1 MANENCRFKNA
12 FDNVTPEAL
21 KELLNDNCGTLMEA
35 ADQFKKSYDEFQ
47 QEKAKVDE
55 NYINVLLDWK
65 RSEADAEG
73 ILEWKNINFLYNV
86 PDSYDNLN
94 EIYRTTDYYFG
105 GSGGIFDT
113 TWTAQPEDAQI
124 DAAIERFPDL
134 LKDEPLKEFNS
145 ISWYRKTANKAIKT
159 PDLAFGIPS
168 DQDFTEQISKLEDLS
183 AALLKMLK
191 IMDELRSVRL
201 GITPG
206 SQQVDLP
213 LKIVRIEQKHKSIS
227 ALQVD
232 LGTTGQIFKDSDPDE
247 RADALEEL
255 VADVGTKTGSNISLL
270 IPPNFRE
277 QCLFLAQIFQF
288 AEFHKTLEKEANTG
302 EPTRKPLPYVGI
314 NQGSNASLVV
324 EGSPFGF
331 VNKLTQYASMSNYF
345 DATNDQLAHLQPLI
359 RIFKVTPEKGEG
371 SGGIIER
378 EQEFAFDTFASQED
392 VSDLLKPTNRRGFG
406 IGIEKFNF
414 TFHGSNPF
422 AIKKSIKANLVIKA
436 NNFSELLRPRGPNN
450 SYRYIDL
457 ALKTGKSIKEK
468 TGNPELDYRIKAVV
482 GLSVPNGKTTA
493 RYKGKGPGDTG
504 DITEAVKNNF
514 ATLNLTPVIHTF
526 DFDDT
531 GAVTFSIEYLAYIE
545 EFLDKARMN
554 VFADPVVS
562 KRVLERRLA
571 IQTQKTNCSK
581 DNEVKN
587 LNSFLE
593 EDAVET
599 KNDKIKSLQ
608 FLTRE
613 LLGSNKIY
621 YLNINKDQFKDL
633 IQKGPFYDVLNLNKA
648 ITPAL
653 QSPEILDDLEKKFNE
668 VYDDGKELESVKN
681 SFKISDLESKNY
693 AFFYLGDLVD
703 LILKK
708 IPENL
713 NGMIALE
720 DSYKGLQIESEK
732 ISEEEEIIASSY
744 EKFKKF
750 RFILGPLEIIDHQ
763 NGSQSKSVSF
773 ADVPIAL
780 DYFNEWLTSKLLQND
795 RVAYPLTTF
804 LNDLMNDLVSN
815 FLNDDT
821 CYNFNIKQKTRVFQ
835 SMITAYSDDGE
846 APINDQ
852 ITNYLVQ
859 RGQTRLDI
867 DDVDYNIM
875 RKPILSTGGYREYQI
890 PKKDPSKEFH
900 FFVFYAGRVQPKD
913 SMQGVKKD
921 DEDAGIFH
929 YVLGKDR
936 GIVKTIK
943 LNKTDSPASL
953 KMVRFE
959 QEGYDGLQQLR
970 EIYDVDV
977 TTFANLGTY
986 PGTYIFVDPRGFSP
1000 DLSSFDQSKF
1010 DLTDLG
1016 IGGYYMIIESTH
1028 EFSSGVMN
1036 TSFRAKWV
1044 QAIESEEKE
1053 RQNNSSTGNGEQ
1065 VTKKCSVRS

>member
-1 MANENCRFKNA
+1 MSCTLLFENVSNNDLKEYLEENCDKIIDAHDCLLAAKDNYEEIIRPIREADQEGLLGDLEASVANSGVSFLTLRQSALNFYTIVKQTDQLQTIYEAYEGHYEKVSFKEDTGKLEAKARDFEADGYSKALVFFENLEYAADLSKSMILQQSDYIQSEFEQKLNAIILACEQARQNIEESQECAKNLREIEKKHKKISTDAIGIKIAAADRGLGDLSGAKAYEESEQRAEEAKNNLEQKKNA
-12 FDNVTPEAL
+12 G
-21 KELLNDNCGTLMEA
+21 K
-35 ADQFKKSYDEFQ
+35 
-47 QEKAKVDE
+47 
-55 NYINVLLDWK
+55 
-65 RSEADAEG
+65 
-73 ILEWKNINFLYNV
+73 
-86 PDSYDNLN
+86 
-94 EIYRTTDYYFG
+94 
-105 GSGGIFDT
+105 
-113 TWTAQPEDAQI
+113 
-124 DAAIERFPDL
+124 
-134 LKDEPLKEFNS
+134 
-145 ISWYRKTANKAIKT
+145 
-159 PDLAFGIPS
+159 
-168 DQDFTEQISKLEDLS
+168 
-183 AALLKMLK
+183 
-191 IMDELRSVRL
+191 
-201 GITPG
+201 GIT
-206 SQQVDLP
+206 
-213 LKIVRIEQKHKSIS
+213 
-227 ALQVD
+227 
-232 LGTTGQIFKDSDPDE
+232 IF
-247 RADALEEL
+247 R
-255 VADVGTKTGSNISLL
+255 

-288 AEFHKTLEKEANTG
+288 AELHKNIEQQVGTG
-302 EPTRKPLPYVGI
+302 EPVNKSLPYVGI
-314 NQGSNASLVV
+314 NEGSNASLVV

-331 VNKLTQYASMSNYF
+331 INRLTQYASMSNYF

-378 EQEFAFDTFASQED
+378 EQEFAFDTFASKED
-392 VSDLLKPTNRRGFG
+392 VSDLLKATNRRGFG

-468 TGNPELDYRIKAVV
+468 TGNPELDYRIKAIV

-562 KRVLERRLA
+562 KRMMERRLA
-571 IQTQKTNCSK
+571 IQTQKTNCSE
-581 DNEVKN
+581 DEQVKN

-593 EDAVET
+593 EDAVLT
-599 KNDKIKSLQ
+599 NRDKITSLQ

-613 LLGSNKIY
+613 LLKSNKMY
-621 YLNINKDQFKDL
+621 YLNLNKEQFKDL
-633 IQKGPFYDVLNLNKA
+633 VEKGPFYDVL
-648 ITPAL
+648 
-653 QSPEILDDLEKKFNE
+653 DLEKAVGLAQSPKILQDIEEKFIE
-668 VYDDGKELESVKN
+668 SYDKEKKLEDSVKN

-713 NGMIALE
+713 DNMRELG
-720 DSYKGLQIESEK
+720 DSYRSLQIEREK

-750 RFILGPLEIIDHQ
+750 RFILGPLEIIDHR

-835 SMITAYSDDGE
+835 SMITSYSDDSE

-859 RGQTRLDI
+859 KGQTRLDI

-900 FFVFYAGRVQPKD
+900 FFVFYAGRVQPKQL
-913 SMQGVKKD
+913 MQGNKKD

-1044 QAIESEEKE
+1044 QAIESEENE

>member
-1 MANENCRFKNA
+1 MGCFLEFENVSNNDLKEYLEENCDK
-12 FDNVTPEAL
+12 
-21 KELLNDNCGTLMEA
+21 
-35 ADQFKKSYDEFQ
+35 
-47 QEKAKVDE
+47 
-55 NYINVLLDWK
+55 I
-65 RSEADAEG
+65 
-73 ILEWKNINFLYNV
+73 
-86 PDSYDNLN
+86 
-94 EIYRTTDYYFG
+94 
-105 GSGGIFDT
+105 
-113 TWTAQPEDAQI
+113 I
-124 DAAIERFPDL
+124 DAHDCL
-134 LKDEPLKEFNS
+134 LAAKDNYEEIIRPIRE
-145 ISWYRKTANKAIKT
+145 ANQEG
-159 PDLAFGIPS
+159 L
-168 DQDFTEQISKLEDLS
+168 LEDLEDFGAISGISFLTRRQS
-183 AALLKMLK
+183 ALNFYTIVKQTDQLQTIYEAYEGHYLIFDINEDTAKPEAKARDFEADGYSKALVFFNNLKSATLVALEQSVAGDK
-191 IMDELRSVRL
+191 FEQKLNAIILACEQARQNIKESQECAKNLREIHKNHKLISTDAFNIKAVAADRGVGDFFGAKAYEESEQRAKEAKNNL
-201 GITPG
+201 DQKKNAGKGIT
-206 SQQVDLP
+206 
-213 LKIVRIEQKHKSIS
+213 
-227 ALQVD
+227 
-232 LGTTGQIFKDSDPDE
+232 IF
-247 RADALEEL
+247 R
-255 VADVGTKTGSNISLL
+255 

-288 AEFHKTLEKEANTG
+288 AEFHKNKSIN
-302 EPTRKPLPYVGI
+302 KPLPYAGI
-314 NQGSNASLVV
+314 NQGSNASLVI

-331 VNKLTQYASMSNYF
+331 INRLTQYASMSDYF

-371 SGGIIER
+371 GNGSIER

-436 NNFSELLRPRGPNN
+436 NNFSELLRERGPNN
-450 SYRYIDL
+450 NYRYIDL

-493 RYKGKGPGDTG
+493 RYRGIGPGDAR

-514 ATLNLTPVIHTF
+514 ITLNLTPVIHTF

-571 IQTQKTNCSK
+571 IQTQKTNCSE
-581 DNEVKN
+581 DEQVKN

-599 KNDKIKSLQ
+599 NRDKITSLQ

-613 LLGSNKIY
+613 LLKNDKMY
-621 YLNINKDQFKDL
+621 YLNLNKEQFKDL
-633 IQKGPFYDVLNLNKA
+633 IQKGPFYDVL
-648 ITPAL
+648 
-653 QSPEILDDLEKKFNE
+653 DLEKAVGLAQSPKILQDLETKFNE
-668 VYDDGKELESVKN
+668 RYDKEKKLEDSVKN

-713 NGMIALE
+713 DNMRKLG
-720 DSYKGLQIESEK
+720 DSYEGLQIESEK

-750 RFILGPLEIIDHQ
+750 RFILGPLEIIDHR

-835 SMITAYSDDGE
+835 STITAYSDDSE

-859 RGQTRLDI
+859 KGQTRLDI

-900 FFVFYAGRVQPKD
+900 FFVFYAGRVQPKQL
-913 SMQGVKKD
+913 MQGAKKD